1 MRLKAEEQT
10 QLRALL
16 KVDQAPTRKLTHA
29 RILLKADQHASG
41 MHDKQAEQAGKNGDG
56 EAWHHRSGA
65 DLQSFA
71 AKGTERMIP
80 QTALQ
85 FSARAALR

>member
-41 MHDKQAEQAGKNGDG
+41 MHDKQAEQAGKTV
-56 EAWHHRSGA
+56 
-65 DLQSFA
+65 
-71 AKGTERMIP
+71 TERRG
-80 QTALQ
+80 TTEAARTCKALQ
-85 FSARAALR
+85 QRGRNG